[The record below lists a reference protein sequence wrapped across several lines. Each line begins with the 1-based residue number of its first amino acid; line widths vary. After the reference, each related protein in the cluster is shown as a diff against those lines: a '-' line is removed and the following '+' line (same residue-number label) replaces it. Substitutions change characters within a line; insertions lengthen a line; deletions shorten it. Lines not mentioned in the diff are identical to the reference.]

1 MSNHQAKNPFYGW
14 WIVLSG
20 TLIFMVS
27 NGIGFYGHGV
37 LLDPIREQYGWTK
50 GTVSL
55 AVTLYFLTAGI
66 VGLVMGRA
74 VDKYGSKPMLVI
86 GSIVMGLALL
96 LLDRVSAMWQ
106 FYAVY
111 ILMAVGWCGISLM
124 PVNTLIANWFV
135 RKRGQA
141 MSITMT
147 GLSVGGI
154 LLVPF
159 STFLIVR
166 WGLAVTL
173 PVLGLLLWIII
184 IPLAAFAV
192 KQRPADIGQF
202 PDGIPFD
209 AEQENGS
216 SGSLSYASQM
226 REWTRLEAMSTMAFW
241 AVVVA
246 FFLAMTGQVA
256 YLVHQISFLG
266 RTLGLAGAATAVS
279 VTAIASIVG
288 RLLLGSFVDRM
299 DKKGVIMVLFLIQA
313 VAVLA
318 LAYSEHIVVLYLCT
332 FAFGLTMGSILM
344 MQSLIIGECFGMVS
358 FATVSGVVGFF
369 VSAGAAFGPAMAGFI
384 YDASRSY
391 RISFTIFAV
400 MSLLAAGVIYFAKT
414 PKK

>member
-1 MSNHQAKNPFYGW
+1 MNYQAKAQFYGW

-27 NGIGFYGHGV
+27 NGIGFYSHGV

-55 AVTLYFLTAGI
+55 AVTLYFLTAG
-66 VGLVMGRA
+66 VMGLVIGRA
-74 VDKYGSKPMLVI
+74 VDKYGAKPMLVI

-96 LLDRVSAMWQ
+96 LLDRISLRWQ

-124 PVNTLIANWFV
+124 PVNTLIANWFI

-159 STFLIVR
+159 STFLIAR
-166 WGLAVTL
+166 WGLSVAL

-184 IPLAAFAV
+184 IPLAALV
-192 KQRPADIGQF
+192 IKQRPADIGQF

-209 AEQENGS
+209 TEPENGS
-216 SGSLSYASQM
+216 SVKLSYASQM

-241 AVVVA
+241 AIVIA

-266 RTLGLAGAATAVS
+266 RTLGRAGAATAVS
-279 VTAIASIVG
+279 VTASASIVG
-288 RLLLGSFVDRM
+288 RLLLGSFIDRL
-299 DKKGVIMVLFLIQA
+299 DKRGVIIVLFFIQA
-313 VAVLA
+313 TAVLA
-318 LAYSEHIVVLYLCT
+318 LAFSEHIVVLYLCT

-358 FATVSGVVGFF
+358 FAMVSGVVGFF
-369 VSAGAAFGPAMAGFI
+369 VSAGAAFGPSMAGFI
-384 YDASRSY
+384 YDFSQSY

-414 PKK
+414 PSK

>member
-1 MSNHQAKNPFYGW
+1 MNHQAKAQFYGW
-14 WIVLSG
+14 WIVLAG
-20 TLIFMVS
+20 TLIFVVS
-27 NGIGFYGHGV
+27 NGIGFYSHGV
-37 LLDPIREQYGWTK
+37 LLDPIREQYGWNK

-55 AVTLYFLTAGI
+55 AVTLYFLTAG
-66 VGLVMGRA
+66 VMGLVIGRA

-96 LLDRVSAMWQ
+96 LLDRISVIWQ

-159 STFLIVR
+159 STFLIAR
-166 WGLAVTL
+166 WGLAVAF
-173 PVLGLLLWIII
+173 PVLGFLLWIII
-184 IPLAAFAV
+184 IPLAALV
-192 KQRPADIGQF
+192 IKQRPADIDQF

-209 AEQENGS
+209 TEQEKGS
-216 SGSLSYASQM
+216 SGKLSYASQM

-241 AVVVA
+241 AVVIA

-266 RTLGLAGAATAVS
+266 RTLGRAGAATAVS
-279 VTAIASIVG
+279 VTAGASIVG
-288 RLLLGSFVDRM
+288 RLLLGSFIDRW
-299 DKKGVIMVLFLIQA
+299 DKRGVIIVLFLIQA
-313 VAVLA
+313 TAVLA
-318 LAYSEHIVVLYLCT
+318 LAFSEHIVVLYLCT

-369 VSAGAAFGPAMAGFI
+369 VSAGAAFGPSMAGFI
-384 YDASRSY
+384 YDVSQSY
-391 RISFTIFAV
+391 RISFTIFAA

-414 PKK
+414 PNK